1 MRKISLTKQLI
12 IIFVLVFGILIAL
25 FESVVLI
32 NLESFYRDESL
43 SRLSIYLIATSDNW
57 SNDEHVVLGKEAP
70 YKLAY
75 CTGKLNTDTKSV
87 IYDNFTNDYDVI
99 EYDLLTNTIY
109 EEFKTAEYDVIIK
122 SKNNRNINYVYEIKS
137 NGQFA
142 VFFSN
147 TEYSSYLKS
156 AINKEL
162 INVFIIT
169 VLCAMVILVT
179 WSRVFI
185 NRIKKIER
193 NIRRMPGTRYLEE
206 YIDNGSDE
214 IGELSLNIDEM
225 RREMKYN
232 DHTKQEMLQN
242 VSHDFKT
249 PIAVIKNYAE
259 AIQDD
264 MDDPQESAKIILAQT
279 DVLKNKVETLLQ
291 YNRLEY
297 LKHDKEFENVNM
309 EDIAISVIKIYK
321 FDAAL
326 KYTTDLQKCSFWGYR
341 ENYYTVVSNIVDNAR
356 RYAATEIKITTR
368 ANYIEIYNDGPHI
381 DEQFLNAQFR
391 AYEKG
396 SKGQF
401 GLGMAIV
408 KKTLDFF
415 DMKLEVTNKKIGV
428 SFKISKSKN

>member
-1 MRKISLTKQLI
+1 MRKLSLTKQLV
-12 IIFVLVFGILIAL
+12 IIFVLIFTLLIAL
-25 FESVVLI
+25 FESVILI
-32 NLESFYRDESL
+32 NLQSFYRTESL
-43 SRLSIYLIATSDNW
+43 SRLSIYLTATSEDW
-57 SNDEHVVLGKEAP
+57 SNGKDISLSDDLP
-70 YKLAY
+70 YELAY
-75 CTGKLNTDTKSV
+75 CIGTINTSTNEVVS
-87 IYDNFTNDYDVI
+87 DNFVNDYNLID
-99 EYDLLTNTIY
+99 YNFLSNTVY
-109 EEFKTAEYDVIIK
+109 NDFKTAKYDSVIT
-122 SKNNRNINYVYEIKS
+122 SKGNKDINYVYEINS
-137 NGQFA
+137 NGNFA
-142 VFFSN
+142 VFFST
-147 TEYSSYLKS
+147 TEYSTHLKNT
-156 AINKEL
+156 INREL
-162 INVFIIT
+162 INVFLIT
-169 VLCAMVILVT
+169 VVCAFLILGT

-185 NRIKKIER
+185 KRIRKIER
-193 NIRRMPGTRYLEE
+193 HIRRMPGTKYIEE
-206 YIDNGSDE
+206 YVDSGTDE
-214 IGELSLNIDEM
+214 IGELSLNIEEM

-264 MDDPQESAKIILAQT
+264 MDDPQESAKIIMAQT

-297 LKHDKEFENVNM
+297 LKHDKDFEQVSM
-309 EDIAISVIKIYK
+309 EEIAISVIKIYK
-321 FDAAL
+321 FDTAI
-326 KYTTDLQKCSFWGYR
+326 KYVTDLQKCNFFGYR

-356 RYAATEIKITTR
+356 RYASTTIKITTR
-368 ANYIEIYNDGPHI
+368 ANYIEIFNDGPHI

-415 DMKLEVTNKKIGV
+415 DMKLEVRNEKVGV
-428 SFKISKSKN
+428 VFKIKKRRD